1 MDDIKSADSTSARQ
15 PWATTRRPR
24 RFCSASLAR
33 SSSREGGNNTLN
45 DQSKDLAILFFI
57 LLWTLGKLS
66 TVINRCTI
74 KFFMHPIKEYLIKL
88 KNEREEILAN
98 AMNRKLKI
106 RVNFKKK
113 GNPSLANQLP
123 LIILFMFNK
132 FHISMLWKKMIQTHK
147 SG

>member
-1 MDDIKSADSTSARQ
+1 
-15 PWATTRRPR
+15 
-24 RFCSASLAR
+24 
-33 SSSREGGNNTLN
+33 
-45 DQSKDLAILFFI
+45 
-57 LLWTLGKLS
+57 
-66 TVINRCTI
+66 
-74 KFFMHPIKEYLIKL
+74 MHPIKENLIKL

-106 RVNFKKK
+106 RVNCKKK